1 MRLPFFVHTKSEKDS
16 IMTLTTDHTFHIG
29 LQHLQTGKPCQD
41 FALSGTI
48 ADDLVYAIVSDG
60 CSSGGM
66 TDIGA
71 RLMVLAT
78 KRAIVEH
85 LPVSK
90 TSNWYDTMLRIAAT
104 RNQYLTSYRD
114 ELGLQNADLLA
125 TCLFAIGTPNL
136 VVGHVTGDGV
146 IAVVYEHDTIIEE
159 FSWQKNTPY
168 YPAYVISDQDT
179 AFKRIHEDNAEPFTH
194 MCTWMKMRGQGGT
207 VEGSLETLT
216 VEHGL
221 EGIFIAHGHSE
232 KNFYPGRLVAVAL
245 MTDGVTQ
252 IDNVDVMETTE
263 KLTAWKSTQGQFAVR
278 RMNRFLTEAKTA
290 GKGPQDDI
298 AQAVIHLGIPAPN
311 Q

>member
-1 MRLPFFVHTKSEKDS
+1 
-16 IMTLTTDHTFHIG
+16 MTLTTDHTFHIG

-41 FALSGTI
+41 FALSGTLS
-48 ADDLVYAIVSDG
+48 DNLVYAIVSDG

-78 KRAIVEH
+78 KRAIIDTV
-85 LPVSK
+85 PVLETK
-90 TSNWYDTMLRIAAT
+90 DWYTTISRITTA
-104 RNQYLTSYRD
+104 RNQYLATYRD

-125 TCLFAIGTPNL
+125 TCLFAIGTPDF

-146 IAVVYEHDTIIEE
+146 IAVVYEHDSIIEE

-168 YPAYVISDQDT
+168 YPAYAISDQNVS
-179 AFKRIHEDNAEPFTH
+179 FKHTHEDSAEPFAH

-207 VEGSLETLT
+207 IEGTLDRLSVERGM
-216 VEHGL
+216 
-221 EGIFIAHGHSE
+221 EGIFFAHSHSE
-232 KNFYPGRLVAVAL
+232 ENFYPGRLISVAL

-252 IDNVDVMETTE
+252 IDGVDVMEASE

-278 RMNRFLTEAKTA
+278 RMNRFLAEAKTV

-298 AQAVIHLGIPAPN
+298 AQAVIHLGIPIT
-311 Q
+311 

>member
-1 MRLPFFVHTKSEKDS
+1 MRLPFFVHTKTEQDS

-41 FALSGTI
+41 FALSGKLS
-48 ADDLVYAIVSDG
+48 DDLAYAIVSDG

-85 LPVSK
+85 LPVPE
-90 TSNWYDTMLRIAAT
+90 TSDWHETIFRIALK
-104 RNQYLTSYRD
+104 RDQYLATYRD
-114 ELGLQNADLLA
+114 ELGLTDADLLA
-125 TCLFAIGTPNL
+125 TCLFAIGTPDFI
-136 VVGHVTGDGV
+136 VGHVTGDGV
-146 IAVVYEHDTIIEE
+146 IAVVYEHDSIFEE

-168 YPAYVISDQDT
+168 YPAYAISDQDT
-179 AFKRIHEDNAEPFTH
+179 AFKRIHENDVEPFSH

-207 VEGSLETLT
+207 VEGSLRTLT
-216 VEHGL
+216 VEHGM
-221 EGIFIAHGHSE
+221 EGIFFAHGHSE
-232 KNFYPGRLVAVAL
+232 ENFNPGRLVAVAL

-252 IDNVDVMETTE
+252 IDGVDVIEATE

-278 RMNRFLTEAKTA
+278 RMNRFLTEARTV
-290 GKGPQDDI
+290 GKGPQDDV
-298 AQAVIHLGIPAPN
+298 AQAVIHLGLDTKT
-311 Q
+311 